1 MKLCTKTNFNDSR
14 HKKLFIIDII
24 IAIYDVI
31 VFVNTS

>member
-14 HKKLFIIDII
+14 RKKLFIIDII

-31 VFVNTS
+31 AFVNMS